1 MPNCGV
7 TTSPMITS
15 PLDTFSKES
24 ALSEKTHYKVV
35 HFTNNLSDGAGRAA
49 YRLHKALLGQG
60 VESLMLVFEGGCS
73 DDTVIEISGAHI
85 TKPAIKSNKDILYR
99 GINLMSF
106 ISRKVY
112 WKLKSNKWKP
122 LTLFN
127 LNIPFVSINRIQKYL
142 QDVEIIC
149 IHSIQAFLSSRLI
162 RDIYLV
168 CKAPIVWTPL
178 DIEPLTGGCHFNN
191 GCMRFTQSCGNCP
204 QLGNGRKGDISK
216 RIWSQKKKDLKNI
229 PITFVAG
236 SSWVLDHIE
245 SSSLFGS
252 KRTKKI
258 FLSVDQN
265 VFTKVDKEI
274 AREIL
279 QLPKEKKIILFG
291 AFNLNDKRKGGQYLL
306 TALKKL
312 NEKLRCVDE
321 NLCDSVI
328 LLTIGRQNGFKA
340 DDMPFNWIHL
350 GEVRDDG
357 ILSLVY
363 QASDVL
369 ASPSV
374 DDFGPMMVNEA
385 FMCATPIVAFNVGV
399 APDLLKLRKVGYLAK
414 NYSVDDFS
422 SGLFQ
427 CLFGEIDCN
436 NDEDLELREECRPS
450 NQAKHYIS
458 LFEELLVKEDFMQ
471 YE

>member
-1 MPNCGV
+1 M
-7 TTSPMITS
+7 
-15 PLDTFSKES
+15 
-24 ALSEKTHYKVV
+24 KVV

-49 YRLHKALLGQG
+49 YRLHKALLEQG
-60 VESLMLVFEGGCS
+60 VESLMLVSEGGCS
-73 DDTVIEISGAHI
+73 DETVVELSGAHV
-85 TKPAIKSNKDILYR
+85 TKYVIKSNKDILFR
-99 GINLMSF
+99 GISFMSF
-106 ISRKVY
+106 ITRLVY
-112 WKLKSNKWKP
+112 WKLKSYRWKP

-127 LNIPFVSINRIQKYL
+127 FNISFVSSSMVQNYL

-149 IHSIQAFLSSRLI
+149 IYSTQSFLSSSLI
-162 RDIYLV
+162 RNIYLV
-168 CKAPIVWTPL
+168 CKAPIVWTPM

-191 GCMRFTQSCGNCP
+191 GCKRFTQSCGNCP
-204 QLGNGRKGDISK
+204 QLGNGRKGDISR

-229 PITFVAG
+229 PITFVAA

-312 NEKLRCVDE
+312 NEKLRCVDR

-350 GEVRDDG
+350 GEIRDDR

-369 ASPSV
+369 ASPSI

-385 FMCATPIVAFNVGV
+385 FICAAPIVAFNVGV
-399 APDLLKLRKVGYLAK
+399 APDLLKLKKLGYLAK

-422 SGLFQ
+422 SGLLQ
-427 CLFGEIDCN
+427 CLFGKMDCN
-436 NDEDLELREECRPS
+436 NDADIELREECGPS
-450 NQAKHYIS
+450 NQAKQYIS
-458 LFEELLVKEDFMQ
+458 LFEELLVKE
-471 YE
+471 ECV

>member
-7 TTSPMITS
+7 TTSPMKNNS
-15 PLDTFSKES
+15 LDTFSTES
-24 ALSEKTHYKVV
+24 VVSEKTHYKVV
-35 HFTNNLSDGAGRAA
+35 HFTNNLIDGAGRAA
-49 YRLHKALLGQG
+49 YRLHKALLEQG

-73 DDTVIEISGAHI
+73 DDTVIEISDAHI
-85 TKPAIKSNKDILYR
+85 TKPAIKSNKNILFR
-99 GINLMSF
+99 CTSLISF
-106 ISRKVY
+106 ISRGVY
-112 WKLKSNKWKP
+112 WKLKSNRWKP

-127 LNIPFVSINRIQKYL
+127 LNIPFVSINRVQKYL

-149 IHSIQAFLSSRLI
+149 IYSVRAFLSSSLI

-168 CKAPIVWTPL
+168 CKAPVVWTPL

-204 QLGNGRKGDISK
+204 QLGNAGKEDISR
-216 RIWSQKKKDLKNI
+216 RIWCQKKRDLENI

-236 SSWVLDHIE
+236 SSWVFNHIK

-252 KRTKKI
+252 RRIKKI

-265 VFTKVDKEI
+265 VFSKVDKEK

-291 AFNLNDKRKGGQYLL
+291 AFNLNDKRKGGHYLL
-306 TALKKL
+306 AALKKL
-312 NEKLRCVDE
+312 NERLGCIDGT
-321 NLCDSVI
+321 LCDSVI
-328 LLTIGRQNGFKA
+328 LLTIGRPNGFNG

-350 GEVRDDG
+350 GEVKDDRA
-357 ILSLVY
+357 LSLVY
-363 QASDVL
+363 HASDVL

-374 DDFGPMMVNEA
+374 DDFGPMMVNET
-385 FMCATPIVAFNVGV
+385 FMCSTPIVAFNVGV
-399 APDLLKLRKVGYLAK
+399 ATDILKSGENGYLAE

-427 CLFGEIDCN
+427 FLFGKRDYN
-436 NDEDLELREECRPS
+436 KDADLELREECMPS
-450 NQAKHYIS
+450 NQANHYIS
-458 LFEELLVKEDFMQ
+458 LFEELLVKGDFT
-471 YE
+471 

>member
-1 MPNCGV
+1 MKN
-7 TTSPMITS
+7 SS
-15 PLDTFSKES
+15 LDTISIGSVVNET
-24 ALSEKTHYKVV
+24 THYKVV
-35 HFTNNLSDGAGRAA
+35 HFTNNLIDGAGRAA
-49 YRLHKALLGQG
+49 YRLHKALLEQG
-60 VESLMLVFEGGCS
+60 VESLMLVSEGGFC

-85 TKPAIKSNKDILYR
+85 TKPAIKSNKDILFR
-99 GINLMSF
+99 GISLISF
-106 ISRKVY
+106 LSRKVY

-127 LNIPFVSINRIQKYL
+127 LNIPFVSINKVQKYL

-149 IHSIQAFLSSRLI
+149 IYSTQAFLSSSLI

-168 CKAPIVWTPL
+168 CKAPIIWTPL

-191 GCMRFTQSCGNCP
+191 GCMRFTQSCGDCP
-204 QLGNGRKGDISK
+204 QLGNGGKGDISR
-216 RIWSQKKKDLKNI
+216 RIWSQKKKDLENI

-236 SSWVLDHIE
+236 SSWVLNHIE

-252 KRTKKI
+252 RQIRKI
-258 FLSVDQN
+258 FLSVDPN
-265 VFTKVDKEI
+265 AFSKVDKEI

-291 AFNLNDKRKGGQYLL
+291 AFNLNDKRKGGQHLL
-306 TALKKL
+306 EALKKL
-312 NEKLRCVDE
+312 NEKLACVDG

-328 LLTIGRQNGFKA
+328 LLTIGRQNGFKT
-340 DDMPFNWIHL
+340 DDLPFNCVHL
-350 GEVRDDG
+350 GEVKDDR

-385 FMCATPIVAFNVGV
+385 FMCSTPIVAFNVGV
-399 APDLLKLRKVGYLAK
+399 ATDILKSGKDGYLAE
-414 NYSVDDFS
+414 NYNIDDFT

-427 CLFGEIDCN
+427 FLFGKRDYN
-436 NDEDLELREECRPS
+436 NDADSELKEECRPS

-458 LFEELLVKEDFMQ
+458 LFEELLVKEDVI
-471 YE
+471 